1 MISQDTHTRT
11 LIKTI
16 SWRFFATLIT
26 IIVVLSFTGKIKL
39 AFTVGG
45 VGIVAKLVLYF
56 FHERLWDRIN
66 LGRKKITPF
75 VLWFTGLPSSGKTTL
90 ADNVYKKLKDKGYI
104 AERLSGSR
112 IRHLIDHTGFSR
124 KDRGHHARK
133 VGFLASLLEKNN
145 VIVIAS
151 FISPYK
157 EDRDFVRDECSNF
170 IEVYMDTPLEIC
182 KKRDNDNL
190 YKKAKQGLIENVT
203 GIDAPYQAPKN
214 PEISID
220 TTDLSVEQSVTKV
233 FNYLVKNKFIEI

>member
-26 IIVVLSFTGKIKL
+26 IIVVLIFTGKIKL

-56 FHERLWDRIN
+56 FHERLWNRIHF
-66 LGRKKITPF
+66 GRKKITPF

-90 ADNVYKKLKDKGYI
+90 ADNVYKRLKDKGYI

-124 KDRGHHARK
+124 EDRGRHARK

-157 EDRDFVRDECSNF
+157 DDRDFVRDECSNF
-170 IEVYMDTPLEIC
+170 IEVYMDTPIEVC

-190 YKKAKQGLIENVT
+190 YKKAKQGLIKNVT
-203 GIDAPYQAPKN
+203 GIDAPYQVPKN

-220 TTDLSVEQSVTKV
+220 TTDLSVEQSVNKV
-233 FNYLVKNKFIEI
+233 FNYLVKNRFIE